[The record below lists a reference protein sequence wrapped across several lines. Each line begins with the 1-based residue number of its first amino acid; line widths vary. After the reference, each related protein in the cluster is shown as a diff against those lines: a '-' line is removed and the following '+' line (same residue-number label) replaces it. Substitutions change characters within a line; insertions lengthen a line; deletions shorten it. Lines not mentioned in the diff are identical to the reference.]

1 MIIKNLSS
9 KPLLKDF
16 LLMILFGVL
25 SYLFGLIKL
34 SVPGIEGTVSDL
46 SEIPLLISVF
56 HLSNPLFAIGISA
69 ISSIGTPAGG
79 SFFSTLIMHSISLMV
94 YWGIFNYFKKKNLST
109 PILGLINFFSSLV
122 YYLVFLIPL
131 LIITQYAFGLNVEK
145 KFIAFFIELVHVS
158 QFEIITSS
166 LVASLYLIQNI
177 LRLDLK
183 KHMLELEDTVK
194 ERTTDLNS
202 TIKKLKNTQQYL
214 IQKEKMSSLGTLS
227 AGIAHEINN
236 PLNFISG
243 GSHIISEIKDELS
256 INKPKDVIQK
266 YEYASSMIEDG
277 IARANS
283 IVKTLMNFT
292 HIRNSKLIESDL
304 HEVIENTMLFLN
316 FKIPENILVKKDF
329 QLKTNIPIYVDKIHQ
344 VIINIL
350 ENAIFELNSVS
361 KENKLITISTRQKED
376 SAQLI
381 ISNNAT
387 QIPEQNLTQIFD
399 PFFTTKDPG
408 QGIGLGLS
416 ISYSLINEHKGKIYA
431 ENFNEGVSLI
441 IELPLM

>member
-1 MIIKNLSS
+1 MIIKNLSN
-9 KPLLKDF
+9 KPLLKDS
-16 LLMILFGVL
+16 LLMIFFGVL
-25 SYLFGLIKL
+25 SYLFGLIKF

-56 HLSNPLFAIGISA
+56 HLSNPFFAIGISA
-69 ISSIGTPAGG
+69 ISSIGTPTGG
-79 SFFSTLIMHSISLMV
+79 SFFSTLIMHSVSLMV
-94 YWGIFNYFKKKNLST
+94 YWGIFNYFKKQNLST
-109 PILGLINFFSSLV
+109 IFTGLINFFSSLV

-131 LIITQYAFGLNVEK
+131 LIITHYMFGLNVET
-145 KFIAFFIELVHVS
+145 KFIAFYIELVHAS
-158 QFEIITSS
+158 QFEIISSS
-166 LVASLYLIQNI
+166 LVASLYLIQNN
-177 LRLDLK
+177 LQLDLK
-183 KHMLELEDTVK
+183 KHLLQLEDTVK
-194 ERTTDLNS
+194 ERTTDLNT

-214 IQKEKMSSLGTLS
+214 IQKEKMASLGTLS

-243 GSHIISEIKDELS
+243 GSQIISEIKDELVN
-256 INKPKDVIQK
+256 NKSNDVIEK
-266 YEYASSMIEDG
+266 YEYANGMIEDG
-277 IARANS
+277 ITRANS

-292 HIRNSKLIESDL
+292 QIKNSKLLVSDL

-316 FKIPENILVKKDF
+316 FKIPENILIKKDF
-329 QLKTNIPIYVDKIHQ
+329 QLKTNIPVYVDKIHQ

-361 KENKLITISTRQKED
+361 KENKVINISTRQKED
-376 SAQLI
+376 FAQLI

-408 QGIGLGLS
+408 KGIGLGLS

-431 ENFNEGVSLI
+431 ENFDEGVSLI
-441 IELPLM
+441 IELPLV

>member
-25 SYLFGLIKL
+25 SFLFGLIKL

-94 YWGIFNYFKKKNLST
+94 YWGIFNYLKKKNLST

-131 LIITQYAFGLNVEK
+131 LIITQNLVGLNVET
-145 KFIAFFIELVHVS
+145 KFVAFYFELVHAS

-177 LRLDLK
+177 LQLDLK
-183 KHMLELEDTVK
+183 KHMFELEDTVK

-243 GSHIISEIKDELS
+243 GSYIISEIKDELS
-256 INKPKDVIQK
+256 INKSSDVIEK
-266 YEYASSMIEDG
+266 YEYASGMIEDG
-277 IARANS
+277 ITRANS

-292 HIRNSKLIESDL
+292 QVRSSKLIESDL
-304 HEVIENTMLFLN
+304 HEIIENTMLFLN
-316 FKIPENILVKKDF
+316 FKIPENILIKKDF
-329 QLKTNIPIYVDKIHQ
+329 QLKKNIPLYIDKIHQ

-350 ENAIFELNSVS
+350 ENAIFELKSNS

-376 SAQLI
+376 SAVLI

-416 ISYSLINEHKGKIYA
+416 ISYSLITEHKGKIYA
-431 ENFNEGVSLI
+431 ENFDEGVNLI
-441 IELPLM
+441 IELPLV